1 MKWRQYRDREEII
14 GSILR
19 SAAIEEGIMKTRIM
33 YNSLLSY
40 TQLSEYLDYLIG
52 NGLLEYDRA
61 GKMYYTTAKGL
72 ELLDIYNKLDNMAFF
87 ANE

>member
-1 MKWRQYRDREEII
+1 MKWSQYRDREEII

-19 SAAIEEGIMKTRIM
+19 SADIEEGIMKTRIM

-40 TQLSEYLDYLIG
+40 SQLTEYLNYLID

-61 GKMYYTTAKGL
+61 SKMYYTSAKGL
-72 ELLDIYNKLDNMAFF
+72 ELLDIYNKLDSMAFF

>member
-1 MKWRQYRDREEII
+1 MKWRQYREREEII

-40 TQLSEYLDYLIG
+40 TQLTEYLDYLIG

-61 GKMYYTTAKGL
+61 GKMYYTTGKGL

>member
-1 MKWRQYRDREEII
+1 
-14 GSILR
+14 
-19 SAAIEEGIMKTRIM
+19 MKTRIM

-40 TQLSEYLDYLIG
+40 TQLTEYLEYLTS

-61 GKMYYTTAKGL
+61 SKLYYTSGKGL

>member
-19 SAAIEEGIMKTRIM
+19 SAASRDGTIKTRIM

-40 TQLSEYLDYLIG
+40 TQLTEYLEYLTS
-52 NGLLEYDRA
+52 NGLIEYDRA
-61 GKMYYTTAKGL
+61 GKLYYTTGKGL

-87 ANE
+87 ANG

>member
-1 MKWRQYRDREEII
+1 MKWRQYREREEII

-19 SAAIEEGIMKTRIM
+19 SAAIEEGIMKTRVM

-40 TQLSEYLDYLIG
+40 TQLTEYLDYLIG

-61 GKMYYTTAKGL
+61 GKMYYTTGKGL

>member
-1 MKWRQYRDREEII
+1 MKWHQYRDREEII

-19 SAAIEEGIMKTRIM
+19 SAAKADGIIKTRIM

-40 TQLSEYLDYLIG
+40 TQLIEYLDYLIG

-61 GKMYYTTAKGL
+61 GRVYNTTAKGL
-72 ELLDIYNKLDNMAFF
+72 ELLDIYGKLDNMSFF
-87 ANE
+87 TNE

>member
-19 SAAIEEGIMKTRIM
+19 SAAIEEGILKTRIM

-61 GKMYYTTAKGL
+61 GKMYYTTAKSL

>member
-1 MKWRQYRDREEII
+1 MRWRQYRNREEII

-19 SAAIEEGIMKTRIM
+19 SAARMEGTMKTRIM

-40 TQLSEYLDYLIG
+40 TQLTEYLEYLTG

-61 GKMYYTTAKGL
+61 SKKYYTTSKGL
-72 ELLDIYNKLDNMAFF
+72 ELLGIYNKLDNMAFF

>member
-19 SAAIEEGIMKTRIM
+19 SAAHGEGTMKTRIM

-40 TQLSEYLDYLIG
+40 TQLTEYLGYLTS

-61 GKMYYTTAKGL
+61 SKLYYTSRKGL

-87 ANE
+87 ANG

>member
-19 SAAIEEGIMKTRIM
+19 SAIKEEGIMKSRIM
-33 YNSLLSY
+33 YSSLLSY
-40 TQLSEYLDYLIG
+40 TQLTEYLDYLTC
-52 NGLLEYDRA
+52 NGLLEYDKA

-72 ELLDIYNKLDNMAFF
+72 ELLNIYNKLDNMAFF